1 MTNNKEISTRI
12 KRLIQIVQEIKTNP
26 SQTPEQVYQKFSIS
40 KAQFYKDKKSLS
52 AIGVDFFYNR
62 KAQRFEI
69 TRDAYIPVNHLSISE
84 RLCLILSMRQLSAS
98 GDYLLTVEGLNAA
111 RKLAADLPG
120 PLRENAIMLFD
131 TLVLK
136 EGFGC
141 KQSVMEK
148 LQQSIMENRRIN
160 IDYQKPDKQI
170 LNNQI
175 VDPYIIFFKRR
186 ALYMEGLSLSERGVR
201 MFRIN
206 RINAI
211 RMTGE
216 KFTRDSSYD
225 FTQRHKNAFSVFA
238 GDKTEKVVVRF
249 NKAVETYIQETLW
262 HNSQSISTTKN
273 GILFTVHVAEP
284 KEVLWWALGWGAS
297 AEIIEPHWLRQM
309 ARDEIKQMLKK
320 YK

>member
-40 KAQFYKDKKSLS
+40 KAQFYKDKKS
-52 AIGVDFFYNR
+52 
-62 KAQRFEI
+62 
-69 TRDAYIPVNHLSISE
+69 
-84 RLCLILSMRQLSAS
+84 C
-98 GDYLLTVEGLNAA
+98 
-111 RKLAADLPG
+111 
-120 PLRENAIMLFD
+120 
-131 TLVLK
+131 
-136 EGFGC
+136 
-141 KQSVMEK
+141 
-148 LQQSIMENRRIN
+148 
-160 IDYQKPDKQI
+160 
-170 LNNQI
+170 
-175 VDPYIIFFKRR
+175 
-186 ALYMEGLSLSERGVR
+186 LSLSERGVR